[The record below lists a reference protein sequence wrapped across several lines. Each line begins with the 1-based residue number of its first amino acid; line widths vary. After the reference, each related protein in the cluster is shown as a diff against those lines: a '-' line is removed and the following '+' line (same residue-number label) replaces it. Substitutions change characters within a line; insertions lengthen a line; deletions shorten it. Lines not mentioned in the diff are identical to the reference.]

1 MLESPR
7 GRSKN
12 TRRMM
17 TTPPIYS
24 ATSTG
29 WSNRFLLLAIAGILF
44 LTLYPF
50 RFELARH
57 RPGLGS
63 PFLLEG
69 LGKDAGRLDLLLNVL
84 LFMPF
89 GFGLAAKLHER
100 GKSKASTLLP
110 ALLCGAFLSYV
121 IEFLQIYIPGRDS
134 GWTDV
139 GTNSSGSFLGALVF
153 LLFGALLLPPLSSM
167 ERTFGSWMAGRH
179 GVIICLI
186 YFGLWFAF
194 SASLQKESRP
204 SNWSPNARLL
214 LGYSAAE
221 RSASGWTGQILRL
234 QLWDHA
240 LANRSA
246 LHITSSPSD
255 GSPDQAPLADF
266 DFSGVAPF
274 QDQRHTLPDLS
285 WASSSDIPDGAVFD
299 STSWLA
305 SPTPISALI
314 NDLHGTHQFALRLV
328 CRPASTPPAS
338 MPVLLVTPGPG
349 LSDLLLQQEG
359 PDLIFWFRTPLSISR
374 SRMSWDIPDVFSA
387 GQSRDILFSYDGAN
401 LSLFIDGRERG
412 DGYDL
417 GPPAAL
423 ARTIRNIKAVELP
436 GYRFIFYAVIFFP
449 AGSLL
454 GLSWR
459 KTTGHPASRAALI
472 LFGFLLPPLLLELLL
487 TRIAGRALSFEA
499 VFLSILFAAAGG
511 FWVNAD
517 RAATNSTIHPT
528 QVHSTS

>member
-1 MLESPR
+1 
-7 GRSKN
+7 
-12 TRRMM
+12 MM
-17 TTPPIYS
+17 TTAPTDS

-50 RFELARH
+50 VFSLTRH

-69 LGKDAGRLDLLLNVL
+69 FGKDAGLFDAVLNVL

-100 GKSKASTLLP
+100 GKSKAAALLP

-121 IEFLQIYIPGRDS
+121 IEFVQIYIPSRDS

-139 GTNSSGSFLGALVF
+139 GTNSTGSFLGALVF
-153 LLFGALLLPPLSSM
+153 LLFGALLLPPLSTV
-167 ERTFGSWMAGRH
+167 ERIFGTWMAGRH
-179 GVIICLI
+179 GVLICVL

-194 SASLQKESRP
+194 SASLQKKSRP

-214 LGYSAAE
+214 LGYSAAH

-240 LANRSA
+240 LSDSSA
-246 LHITSSPSD
+246 LRIGSSPLGNSAD
-255 GSPDQAPLADF
+255 PAPLADYN
-266 DFSGVAPF
+266 FSGFAPF
-274 QDQRHTLPDLS
+274 QDQRHSLPDLS
-285 WASSSDIPDGAVFD
+285 WTSKTPTSNVSDGAIFD
-299 STSWLA
+299 GTSWLA
-305 SPTPISALI
+305 SAEPISI
-314 NDLHGTHQFALRLV
+314 PIHDDLRMTHQFALRLV
-328 CRPASTPPAS
+328 CRPASTPPANT
-338 MPVLLVTPGPG
+338 PVVLVAPDSAPRGFRP
-349 LSDLLLQQEG
+349 DLLLEAEG
-359 PDLIFWFRTPLSISR
+359 PGLIFWFRTPLSMSG
-374 SRMSWDIPDVFSA
+374 SRMSWVIPNVFNV
-387 GQSRDILFSYDGAN
+387 GQLRDILFSYDGSN
-401 LSLFIDGRERG
+401 LSLFIDGQKRRS
-412 DGYDL
+412 DYIL

-423 ARTIRNIKAVELP
+423 ARTIRNVKTEELP

-459 KTTGHPASRAALI
+459 KTSTHPASRAALVF
-472 LFGFLLPPLLLELLL
+472 FGFLLPPLLLELLL
-487 TRIAGRALSFEA
+487 VRIAGRALSLENF
-499 VFLSILFAAAGG
+499 VLSILFAVAGG
-511 FWVNAD
+511 LWVNAD
-517 RAATNSTIHPT
+517 RAA
-528 QVHSTS
+528 STSTMPHVRSTS